1 MKNQNDLRM
10 DGYRYQR
17 EKSPLHIKSY
27 EFAVRIINM
36 VKYIDCEPK
45 IYSLT
50 NQIFRSGTAVG
61 ALVREAEFAQSPA
74 DFINKLHI
82 SLKECNETCYW
93 LTLLK
98 DTGYINEQEYDS
110 MADDCNEL
118 IAILVSSIKTAK
130 KRNNKTNEA
139 ENGEKTI

>member
-1 MKNQNDLRM
+1 M
-10 DGYRYQR
+10 DEYRYNR

-36 VKYIDCEPK
+36 VKYIDCTPK
-45 IYSLT
+45 VYSLT

-61 ALVREAEFAQSPA
+61 ALVREAEFAQSPS

-82 SLKECNETCYW
+82 SLKECNETLYW

-98 DTGYINEQEYDS
+98 DTGFINESEFDS
-110 MADDCNEL
+110 MAEDCNEL
-118 IAILVSSIKTAK
+118 IAILVSSIITAK
-130 KRNNKTNEA
+130 KRINKNE
-139 ENGEKTI
+139 K